1 MRKVVLLLTVVAVW
15 FGLSAAQDA
24 PERSDLNIVV
34 VAHGGANNPWWV
46 KPYNAALAA
55 GEDMGVNVEYLAP
68 DTYDIPLMSQLIDGA
83 VAQSPDGLIISLPD
97 VAGLS
102 DSLQGAVDAGIPVF
116 TINSGADDFEALG
129 ALRHFGQ
136 PESLAGQGAGEF
148 MAEQGGTS
156 AVCINHE
163 VGNNALDER
172 CAGFAEGFGGDVE
185 TLAVTQDP
193 SEVANAVT
201 AFFQSNPD
209 VDTILA
215 LGPQGSEP
223 ALQALQEA
231 GLAGTVNFG
240 SFDPSPITLQ
250 AVIDGEML
258 FLVDQQPYLQ
268 GYLPVVFMTQFL
280 QYGVLPS
287 NKIIATGPGFVT
299 ADNAEQ
305 VIALSAQGIR

>member
-1 MRKVVLLLTVVAVW
+1 MKKLIVLLFAVATLSFS
-15 FGLSAAQDA
+15 FGFAQDVMR
-24 PERSDLNIVV
+24 EDINIIV

-46 KPYNAALAA
+46 KPYNAALSA
-55 GEDMGVNVEYLAP
+55 GEDMGVSVEYLAP
-68 DTYDIPLMSQLIDGA
+68 DTYDIPLMAQLIEGA
-83 VAQSPDGLIISLPD
+83 IAQSPDAIIVSLPD
-97 VAGLS
+97 VAGLG
-102 DSLQGAVDAGIPVF
+102 DSVSAAVEAGIPVF
-116 TINSGADDFEALG
+116 SINSGADDFESLG
-129 ALRHFGQ
+129 VLRHFGQ
-136 PESLAGQGAGEF
+136 PESFAGLGAGEF
-148 MAEQGGTS
+148 MAKEGGTK

-185 TLAVTQDP
+185 ILAVTQDP
-193 SEVANAVT
+193 SEVSNAIS
-201 AFFQSNPD
+201 AFFASNPD
-209 VDTILA
+209 VDTMLA

-231 GLAGTVNFG
+231 GLAGTIKFG

-250 AVIDGEML
+250 GVLDGEML

-268 GYLPVVFMTQFL
+268 GYLPIVFMTQFL

-299 ADNAEQ
+299 AENAEQ
-305 VIALSAQGIR
+305 VIALAAQGIR